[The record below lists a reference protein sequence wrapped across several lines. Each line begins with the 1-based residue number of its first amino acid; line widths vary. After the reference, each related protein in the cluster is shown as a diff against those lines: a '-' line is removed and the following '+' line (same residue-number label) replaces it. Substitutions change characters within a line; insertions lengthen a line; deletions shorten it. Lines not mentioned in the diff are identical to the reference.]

1 MKTMMNEV
9 VLSKKQLDY
18 ISKQV
23 ALYITG
29 TMSGY
34 MTTEQKAKQ
43 LGISER
49 TLRRKAREGKID
61 AEKRGDTNQSR
72 LMFSIEAKIM

>member
-1 MKTMMNEV
+1 MNEV

-34 MTTEQKAKQ
+34 MTTAQKAKQ

>member
-1 MKTMMNEV
+1 MNEV

-49 TLRRKAREGKID
+49 TLRRKAKEGKID

>member
-1 MKTMMNEV
+1 MNEV

-49 TLRRKAREGKID
+49 TFLLQGYRSFWQVYLFASYSFYRKAKHGE
-61 AEKRGDTNQSR
+61 
-72 LMFSIEAKIM
+72 

>member
-1 MKTMMNEV
+1 MKIMNEV
-9 VLSKKQLDY
+9 VLSKEQMDY

-23 ALYITG
+23 ALYITN
-29 TMSGY
+29 TTLGY
-34 MTTEQKAKQ
+34 MTTAQKAKQ

-61 AEKRGDTNQSR
+61 SEKRGEANQGR

>member
-1 MKTMMNEV
+1 MNEIT
-9 VLSKKQLDY
+9 LSKKQVDY
-18 ISKQV
+18 IVDQLAVKILGLS
-23 ALYITG
+23 
-29 TMSGY
+29 SGL

-61 AEKRGDTNQSR
+61 AEKSGESNQSR
-72 LMFSIEAKIM
+72 LMFRIEATIR

>member
-1 MKTMMNEV
+1 MKTMNEV

-18 ISKQV
+18 ISKQI

-29 TMSGY
+29 TMSGM

>member
-1 MKTMMNEV
+1 MKIMNEV

-23 ALYITG
+23 AFYITG

>member
-1 MKTMMNEV
+1 MNEV

>member
-1 MKTMMNEV
+1 MKIMNEV

-29 TMSGY
+29 TMS
-34 MTTEQKAKQ
+34 AKQ
-43 LGISER
+43 WGIKPD
-49 TLRRKAREGKID
+49 TLRKKAREGKID
-61 AEKRGDTNQSR
+61 AVKQGETGQSR

>member
-1 MKTMMNEV
+1 MKTMNEV

>member
-1 MKTMMNEV
+1 MKIMNEV

-18 ISKQV
+18 ISKQI

>member
-1 MKTMMNEV
+1 MKIMNEV

-61 AEKRGDTNQSR
+61 SEKRGEANQSR
-72 LMFSIEAKIM
+72 LMFRIEAKIM

>member
-1 MKTMMNEV
+1 MKIMNEV
-9 VLSKKQLDY
+9 VLSKEQLDY

-23 ALYITG
+23 AFYINNKT
-29 TMSGY
+29 SFY

-61 AEKRGDTNQSR
+61 SEKRGDANQGR

>member
-1 MKTMMNEV
+1 MKIMNEV

-61 AEKRGDTNQSR
+61 AEKRGGTNQSR

>member
-1 MKTMMNEV
+1 MNEL

>member
-1 MKTMMNEV
+1 MNEV

-18 ISKQV
+18 ISKQI

>member
-1 MKTMMNEV
+1 MNEV

-72 LMFSIEAKIM
+72 LMFSIEAKIR

>member
-1 MKTMMNEV
+1 MKIMNEV

>member
-1 MKTMMNEV
+1 MNEV
-9 VLSKKQLDY
+9 VLSKKQLDST
-18 ISKQV
+18 SKQV

>member
-1 MKTMMNEV
+1 MKIMNEV

-72 LMFSIEAKIM
+72 LMFSI

>member
-1 MKTMMNEV
+1 MKTMNEA

-49 TLRRKAREGKID
+49 TLRRKAMEGKID
-61 AEKRGDTNQSR
+61 AEQRGDTNQSR

>member
-1 MKTMMNEV
+1 MKTMNEV

-23 ALYITG
+23 AFYINNKT
-29 TMSGY
+29 SFY

>member
-1 MKTMMNEV
+1 MNEV

-29 TMSGY
+29 TMSGM

>member
-1 MKTMMNEV
+1 MNEIT
-9 VLSKKQLDY
+9 LSKKQVDY
-18 ISKQV
+18 IVDQLAVKILGLS
-23 ALYITG
+23 
-29 TMSGY
+29 SGL

-61 AEKRGDTNQSR
+61 AEKSGDTNQSR
-72 LMFSIEAKIM
+72 LMFKIEATIR

>member
-1 MKTMMNEV
+1 MNEIT
-9 VLSKKQLDY
+9 LSKKQVDY
-18 ISKQV
+18 IVDQLAVKILGLQ
-23 ALYITG
+23 
-29 TMSGY
+29 SGL

-61 AEKRGDTNQSR
+61 AEKSGDTNQSR
-72 LMFSIEAKIM
+72 LMFKIEATIR

>member
-1 MKTMMNEV
+1 MKIMNEV

-29 TMSGY
+29 TMSGM

-61 AEKRGDTNQSR
+61 AEKRGDTN
-72 LMFSIEAKIM
+72 